1 MPGPLGAPGG
11 PRRRGYA
18 IAVVAPKGGAGK
30 SSVAT
35 NLGVYLGLRLKPYGR
50 TVAILDANVQQA
62 DVGKYLNYYTPCIT
76 DLVRDPSG
84 ISPARINDYM
94 VHPPQ
99 FGISAMLGPSAV
111 KDADP
116 AYINGALYTTVLNV
130 LRELYDYV
138 IIDTPVAEKYHDI
151 FSEFVLPQAD
161 FLVVAANPNYTTL
174 INIDRWLRDITM
186 TRNAGGA
193 GVDPQRIGIL
203 LNKAKDDIDCSE
215 DDVRRELAAWNFLG
229 ALPYSSAWERANN
242 NFEVVADKNYTEL
255 NQSFSSILF
264 ATTGEEGLLADIG
277 QVTAPKAGLLQKL
290 GRAMRRGS

>member
-1 MPGPLGAPGG
+1 LARSATSG
-11 PRRRGYA
+11 PRRRGFA

-35 NLGVYLGLRLKPYGR
+35 NLGVFLGLRLKPYGR
-50 TVAILDANVQQA
+50 RVAILDANVQQA

-76 DLVRDPSG
+76 DLVRPQELT
-84 ISPARINDYM
+84 PERIGEYM

-99 FGISAMLGPSAV
+99 FGISALLGPSVV

-116 AYINGALYTTVLNV
+116 TYINGALYTTVLGV
-130 LRELYDYV
+130 LRQLYDYV

-151 FSEFVLPQAD
+151 FSEFVLPQSD
-161 FLVVAANPNYTTL
+161 FLIVAANPNYTTL

-186 TRNAGGA
+186 SRNAGGS
-193 GVDPQRIGIL
+193 GVDPDRIGIL
-203 LNKAKDDIDCSE
+203 LNKAKEDIDCSE
-215 DDVRRELAAWNFLG
+215 DDVRRELATWNFLG

-255 NQSFSSILF
+255 NQSFSQILYS
-264 ATTGEEGLLADIG
+264 TTGEEGLLADIG
-277 QVTAPKAGLLQKL
+277 PGEVTHTGLFSKL
-290 GRAMRRGS
+290 TRALKRGS